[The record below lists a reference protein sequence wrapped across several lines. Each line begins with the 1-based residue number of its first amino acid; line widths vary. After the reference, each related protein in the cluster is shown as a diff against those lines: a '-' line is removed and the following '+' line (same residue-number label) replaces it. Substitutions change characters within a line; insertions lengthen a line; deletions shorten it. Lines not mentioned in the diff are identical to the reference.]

1 MKKIKIITFISSI
14 LLILL
19 LVITFLAFR
28 AEFVNNQR
36 MFMILAGAFLIIF
49 GFLIYLETKLK
60 WLEKKE
66 KRD

>member
-1 MKKIKIITFISSI
+1 MRKIKIIAFISSI

-19 LVITFLAFR
+19 LVVTFLAFR

-36 MFMILAGAFLIIF
+36 MFIILAGAFLIIF
-49 GFLIYLETKLK
+49 GLLIYLETKLK

>member
-19 LVITFLAFR
+19 LVVTFLAFR

-36 MFMILAGAFLIIF
+36 MFMILVGAFLIIF

>member
-19 LVITFLAFR
+19 LVVTFLAFR